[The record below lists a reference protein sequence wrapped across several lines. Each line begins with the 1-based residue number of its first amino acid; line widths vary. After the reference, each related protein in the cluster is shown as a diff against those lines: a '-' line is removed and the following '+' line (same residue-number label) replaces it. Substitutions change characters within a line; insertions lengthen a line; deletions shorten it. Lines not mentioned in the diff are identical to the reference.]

1 MLFMMVI
8 YLECDENFFGINCKE
23 QCNQNCDGCNK
34 RTGACDTGC
43 KPGWKGM
50 ACKEGKISY
59 GVLHR

>member
-23 QCNQNCDGCNK
+23 QCNQNCDGCNQ